1 MKLFGADSDHE
12 AMNADDVLKRLSL
25 GYHVSLRHSSIRPD
39 LVNILREL
47 HERDFRHYD
56 HFFYTTDGSAPHFYE
71 EGMINRLISIALEE
85 GVPTIDAYN
94 MATFN
99 IAKYYQ
105 IDDLL
110 GVVGPGRWLL

>member
-56 HFFYTTDGSAPHFYE
+56 HF
-71 EGMINRLISIALEE
+71 SIQQMVL
-85 GVPTIDAYN
+85 PL
-94 MATFN
+94 TFMRK
-99 IAKYYQ
+99 A
-105 IDDLL
+105 
-110 GVVGPGRWLL
+110 